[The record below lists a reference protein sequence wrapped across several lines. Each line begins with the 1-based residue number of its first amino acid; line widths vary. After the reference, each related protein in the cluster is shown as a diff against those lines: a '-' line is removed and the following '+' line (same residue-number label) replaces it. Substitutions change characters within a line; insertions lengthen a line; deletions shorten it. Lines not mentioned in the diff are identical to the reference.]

1 LSAWG
6 GAANTGPGKSIRN
19 PKPGFPMPEQMSFNY
34 LAILTATVSTF
45 MLGGLWY
52 SPRLFGRAWMQEM
65 GFTDESLKAK
75 GDVGRIMGISFVLEL
90 IMAFNLAAFI
100 GPKASLGFGLFAGAA
115 AGFGWV
121 ALSLGVTYLFERKPL
136 RLFLINA
143 GYHGVAFTVM
153 GAILGA
159 WR

>member
-1 LSAWG
+1 
-6 GAANTGPGKSIRN
+6 
-19 PKPGFPMPEQMSFNY
+19 MPTEMSFNY
-34 LAILTATVSTF
+34 LAILAATVSTF
-45 MLGGLWY
+45 VLGGLWY
-52 SPRLFGRAWMQEM
+52 SPALFGRAWMKEI
-65 GFTDESLKAK
+65 GVNPDALGAK
-75 GDVGRIMGISFVLEL
+75 GNFGLIMGVSFVLEL

-100 GPKASLGFGLFAGAA
+100 GPKASLSFGLFAGAA

-121 ALSLGVTYLFERKPL
+121 GLAFGVTYLFERKSF

-153 GAILGA
+153 GAILGV